1 MLRIF
6 SVLFSL
12 AITAVT
18 LCFAAPAKA
27 EITYPWCVLTHPYG
41 GDGCG
46 FVTREQCM
54 MTRVGGTS
62 CYENP
67 AYVSPAHQPKRVRK
81 SHRKK
86 R

>member
-6 SVLFSL
+6 SALFSL
-12 AITAVT
+12 AIAAVT

-27 EITYPWCVLTHPYG
+27 EITYPWCVSSFYSQLA
-41 GDGCG
+41 GCG

-54 MTRVGGTS
+54 ATRVGGTV
-62 CYENP
+62 CFENP
-67 AYVSPAHQPKRVRK
+67 AYVSPAQPKRVRK
-81 SHRKK
+81 SHHKK